1 MCSDLCG
8 SPCVWGYVGLCT
20 HSARKPQFQCFSR
33 ENGWNRQKDQPLS
46 RFTPFLLQWHSL
58 LECTRFTY
66 QWYKSDQYVVR
77 YVRFALKSG
86 VHATKNWACAP
97 LRASLIFRCL
107 QKIRARPASGWSLI
121 TLKRNE
127 QPLLTEVVS
136 PCGGTDVNK
145 IIWLCYRE
153 KR

>member
-20 HSARKPQFQCFSR
+20 HSARKPQFQCFLR
-33 ENGWNRQKDQPLS
+33 ENGWNRQKDQPLN

-66 QWYKSDQYVVR
+66 QWYNSDQYVVR

-86 VHATKNWACAP
+86 VHTKTEHAP
-97 LRASLIFRCL
+97 HYGQASYSGAYKNSEHGRPLGAKLRACQSWGPCSIHIL
-107 QKIRARPASGWSLI
+107 K
-121 TLKRNE
+121 TLFFGS
-127 QPLLTEVVS
+127 VS
-136 PCGGTDVNK
+136 PLWYYMYK
-145 IIWLCYRE
+145 YII
-153 KR
+153 